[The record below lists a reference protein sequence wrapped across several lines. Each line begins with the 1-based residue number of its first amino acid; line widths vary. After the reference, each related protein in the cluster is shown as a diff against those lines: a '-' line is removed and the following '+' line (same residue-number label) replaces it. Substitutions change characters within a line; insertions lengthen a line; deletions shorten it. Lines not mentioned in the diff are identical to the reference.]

1 VRQFRDAAGVEWKV
15 SMTARSSPAVSRDHY
30 LPEAYREGWLLFE
43 SADEKRR
50 LAPVPSD
57 WESLPDE
64 KLAEL
69 CSSASPQPSRP
80 RERADASPSPALTPR
95 EELLRPKLHDV
106 ERQLNQTLDEVCDAP
121 PAEKLDTGELIRV
134 EETLAL
140 ATEAAK
146 EAVSLRRRM
155 RMDRERQ
162 TDRSTETSV
171 PDRKHDNA
179 SEQSPPHEPK

>member
-15 SMTARSSPAVSRDHY
+15 SMTPRSSAAVSREHY

-43 SADEKRR
+43 SATEKRR
-50 LAPVPSD
+50 LAPVPAD
-57 WESLPDE
+57 WEALPDD
-64 KLAEL
+64 KLVEL
-69 CSSASPQPSRP
+69 CSAAAPQTTRSRD
-80 RERADASPSPALTPR
+80 RADTSSAPPAR
-95 EELLRPKLHDV
+95 EELLRPMLHDV
-106 ERQLNQTLDEVCDAP
+106 ERQLDQTLDEVCDGP

-155 RMDRERQ
+155 RMDREREPE
-162 TDRSTETSV
+162 RSAETSV
-171 PDRKHDNA
+171 VDRKRRDAND
-179 SEQSPPHEPK
+179 QSPPHESK